1 MEHREK
7 EGAARTKR
15 ERDRERQTDGDKQTD
30 KQTDSVRERGVEI
43 ESPISWPVDKIVC
56 PYSVSRSDSSI
67 VPWEH

>member
-7 EGAARTKR
+7 ERAGRTKR
-15 ERDRERQTDGDKQTD
+15 ERETHTHTDKQTD
-30 KQTDSVRERGVEI
+30 KQTYSVRERGVEI